1 MSVETVESVVRLAP
15 RGSCTFADCG
25 VGVFSMG
32 DAAEDA
38 KSVLRAALSV
48 AQNGAKLSSALIDAN
63 ISSLG

>member
-1 MSVETVESVVRLAP
+1 
-15 RGSCTFADCG
+15 
-25 VGVFSMG
+25 MG